1 MSPPWWLCAHPSH
14 QLHPNTFEQIPHPA
28 AGPQICRELAERR
41 WGSSR
46 HCPWP
51 VPPGDRR
58 WLPSPCGHTVCQM
71 VLLGGGVCP
80 TKSASP
86 PPWPPGYPSFHNLF
100 PLCRRQSK
108 FTGLVTGAEGGT
120 FWGLCFL
127 VEEEAR
133 LSLRVGEGMLLG

>member
-1 MSPPWWLCAHPSH
+1 
-14 QLHPNTFEQIPHPA
+14 
-28 AGPQICRELAERR
+28 
-41 WGSSR
+41 
-46 HCPWP
+46 
-51 VPPGDRR
+51 
-58 WLPSPCGHTVCQM
+58 M
-71 VLLGGGVCP
+71 VLLGGGACP

-86 PPWPPGYPSFHNLF
+86 TPS
-100 PLCRRQSK
+100 PLGTHPSTICSLCAGDKAGK